1 MTAIEPPKPEPV
13 DLPAGPGTTTQPPAL
28 LPLAAA
34 IKPVQVVTPDMDMV
48 DRVMI
53 THPGLTRE
61 TAQQA
66 LDEAGY

>member
-1 MTAIEPPKPEPV
+1 MTDTVPPSPKPGERPIDPV
-13 DLPAGPGTTTQPPAL
+13 STSPTAAQPNQL
-28 LPLAAA
+28 
-34 IKPVQVVTPDMDMV
+34 VTLDMDMI

-66 LDEAGY
+66 LDAAGY

>member
-1 MTAIEPPKPEPV
+1 MTHTEPPSRES
-13 DLPAGPGTTTQPPAL
+13 GEQPIDTVSTSPT
-28 LPLAAA
+28 AAQ
-34 IKPVQVVTPDMDMV
+34 PNRLVTLDMDMI

-61 TAQQA
+61 TAQRA

>member
-1 MTAIEPPKPEPV
+1 
-13 DLPAGPGTTTQPPAL
+13 L
-28 LPLAAA
+28 
-34 IKPVQVVTPDMDMV
+34 DMDMI

-61 TAQQA
+61 AAQRA